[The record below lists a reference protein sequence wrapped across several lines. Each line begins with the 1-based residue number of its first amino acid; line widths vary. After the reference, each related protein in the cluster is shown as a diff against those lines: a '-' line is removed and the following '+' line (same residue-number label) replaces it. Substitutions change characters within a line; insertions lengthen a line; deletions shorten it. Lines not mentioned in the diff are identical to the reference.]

1 MEPGQILHQ
10 FTARDGQ
17 KVILR
22 TPKWEDLD
30 DCLTLINS
38 LIDEDADI
46 WMTEPV
52 TRKDQIDWLSQRL
65 AAIEK
70 GEVIHIVTEV
80 NDHVIAN
87 TELKI
92 KPGFQ
97 SHLGEIGIIILKDY
111 RDIGIGTEM
120 LKQLIIHAQERGL
133 KILTLG
139 VFATNT
145 RAQHVYEKLGFRECG
160 RIPGQIYKNG
170 QYIDHI
176 TMVKVLDE
184 TINFSKSPQQ
194 L

>member
-1 MEPGQILHQ
+1 MQPGQILHQ
-10 FTARDGQ
+10 FTARDGRE
-17 KVILR
+17 VILR

-30 DCLTLINS
+30 DCLKLINA
-38 LIDEDADI
+38 LIDEGADI

-52 TRKDQIDWLSQRL
+52 TRHDQIDWLSQRL

-87 TELKI
+87 TELTI

-111 RDIGIGTEM
+111 RDLGIGTEM
-120 LKQLIIHAQERGL
+120 LKQLIMQAQRRDL

-139 VFATNT
+139 VFSTNT
-145 RAQHVYEKLGFRECG
+145 RAKHVYEKLGFHECG
-160 RIPGQIYKNG
+160 RIPGQIFKNK

-176 TMVKVLDE
+176 TMVKILDDA
-184 TINFSKSPQQ
+184 IAS
-194 L
+194 

>member
-1 MEPGQILHQ
+1 MQPGQILHQ
-10 FTARDGQ
+10 FTANDGRE
-17 KVILR
+17 VILR

-30 DCLTLINS
+30 DCLKLINA
-38 LIDEDADI
+38 LIDEGADI
-46 WMTEPV
+46 WMTESV
-52 TRKDQIDWLSQRL
+52 TRHDQIDWLSQRL

-87 TELKI
+87 TELTI

-111 RDIGIGTEM
+111 RDLGIGTEM
-120 LKQLIIHAQERGL
+120 LKQLMGQAQRRGV

-145 RAQHVYEKLGFRECG
+145 RAIHVYEKLGFHECG
-160 RIPGQIYKNG
+160 RIPGQIFKNG

-176 TMVKVLDE
+176 TMVKMLDE
-184 TINFSKSPQQ
+184 TISFSHSP
-194 L
+194 